1 MDQPTSHKLVISDIT
16 ENKPQENIIEE
27 LDAKFFNSLKQKES
41 LDIEYR
47 RLLKMMKRLDNDK
60 EMK

>member
-16 ENKPQENIIEE
+16 ENKPQVNIIEE
-27 LDAKFFNSLKQKES
+27 LDAKFVNSLKQKES